1 MKKTVYASLL
11 LLGSLHLSP
20 VLADEQKAEKQ
31 AAETQAVQPK
41 VDANIAKQSAEERQK
56 IVSEAVE
63 AVADTEKA
71 LLALDANKKDEA
83 LKLLEKVT
91 GKLEIILAREPD
103 LALAPID
110 ISEVSYDLYADLDT
124 IKKAIKE
131 ADDALDDGEVQK
143 ARHLIAGL
151 ASEIIIRT
159 TSLPMVSYPAAIQA
173 IVPLIDQGKIDEAK
187 FALVELLNTLVV
199 TEEIIPLPLLRA
211 ELLLAEAEILS
222 EKEKRSEDEN
232 KTLKGILDAAHHQLR
247 MAELLGY
254 GKKSDFKAMYDQIDE
269 IKDKSSGGKS
279 GKGWFDKIKQKLAS
293 FKS

>member
-254 GKKSDFKAMYDQIDE
+254 GKKSDFKTMYDQIDE

>member
-11 LLGSLHLSP
+11 LLGSLHLSS

-41 VDANIAKQSAEERQK
+41 VDANIAKQSAEERHK

-63 AVADTEKA
+63 ALANTEKA
-71 LLALDANKKDEA
+71 LIALDENKKDEA
-83 LKLLEKVT
+83 LKLLAKVT
-91 GKLEIILAREPD
+91 GELEVILAREPD

-159 TSLPMVSYPAAIQA
+159 TSLPMVSYPAAIKA
-173 IVPLIDQGKIDEAK
+173 IVPLIDQGKIEEAK
-187 FALVELLNTLVV
+187 WALAELLNTLVV
-199 TEEIIPLPLLRA
+199 TENIIPLPLLRA
-211 ELLLAEAEILS
+211 ELLLAEAEILA

-232 KTLKGILDAAHHQLR
+232 KTLKGILEAAHHQLR

>member
-199 TEEIIPLPLLRA
+199 TEEIIPLPLLRV

-254 GKKSDFKAMYDQIDE
+254 GKKSDFKTMYDQIDE